1 MVGRNVFNS
10 CWIIGY
16 FRGIGINVNKF
27 NYLDCYY
34 CGGTGCGDMG
44 YEEEWW
50 MISKMVEFKD
60 IFSDDELI
68 QKELDMLK
76 ELNPVFLRIEELPE
90 DYEIISKSTL
100 L

>member
-1 MVGRNVFNS
+1 
-10 CWIIGY
+10 
-16 FRGIGINVNKF
+16 
-27 NYLDCYY
+27 
-34 CGGTGCGDMG
+34 
-44 YEEEWW
+44 
-50 MISKMVEFKD
+50 MIEFKD

>member
-1 MVGRNVFNS
+1 MNR
-10 CWIIGY
+10 I
-16 FRGIGINVNKF
+16 
-27 NYLDCYY
+27 
-34 CGGTGCGDMG
+34 
-44 YEEEWW
+44 
-50 MISKMVEFKD
+50 EFKD

-90 DYEIISKSTL
+90 DYEMDNSKVDL